1 MKSDKTKKVILEV
14 ASKMFARFGFHKTTI
29 DEIARSARKAKG
41 SVYYHFT
48 DKEDLFKEVILQEI
62 QTIKNGLL
70 IILNNQEMAP
80 PEKIKTYLIRRLAL
94 IANAVNYQST
104 LTVDFIEHYDFIENI
119 KLDFLK
125 WDGANIKKVFA
136 EGIEQQY
143 FEETDNLDVLIDV
156 FMLVIKGLEGPLFE
170 QKKYQ
175 DLLPHFDSML
185 NIMIK
190 GISKT

>member
-1 MKSDKTKKVILEV
+1 MALEDTRDKIVSVATKLF
-14 ASKMFARFGFHKTTI
+14 SRFGFHKTSM
-29 DEIARSARKAKG
+29 DEIAKIARKAKG
-41 SVYYHFT
+41 SLYYHFAS
-48 DKEDLFKEVILQEI
+48 KEDLFREVVLQEI

-70 IILNNQEMAP
+70 TVLYNQELTP
-80 PEKIKTYLIRRLAL
+80 PEKIKTYLSKRLSF

-104 LTVDFIEHYDFIENI
+104 LTVDFIEHYDFIEDI
-119 KLDFLK
+119 KQDYLK
-125 WDGANIKKVFA
+125 WDGSNIKKVFA

-143 FEETDNLDVLIDV
+143 FEKTDNLDVLISV
-156 FMLVIKGLEGPLFE
+156 FMLVIKGLEVPLFE

-175 DLLPHFDSML
+175 ELLPHFDSML

>member
-1 MKSDKTKKVILEV
+1 MKSDKTKNIILEV
-14 ASKMFARFGFHKTTI
+14 ALKMFARFGFHKTTI

-48 DKEDLFKEVILQEI
+48 DKEDLFKEVVLQEI

-80 PEKIKTYLIRRLAL
+80 PEKIKTYLIKRLAL

-104 LTVDFIEHYDFIENI
+104 LTIDFVEHYDFIENI

-125 WDGANIKKVFA
+125 WDGSNIKKVFA

-143 FEETDNLDVLIDV
+143 FEETDNLDILIDV

-170 QKKYQ
+170 HKKYQ
-175 DLLPHFDSML
+175 ELLPHFDSML

>member
-1 MKSDKTKKVILEV
+1 MKSDKTKNVILEV

-48 DKEDLFKEVILQEI
+48 DKEDLFKEVVLQEI

-70 IILNNQEMAP
+70 IILNKQEMAP

-125 WDGANIKKVFA
+125 WDGSNIKKVFA

-175 DLLPHFDSML
+175 ELLPHFDSML

>member
-1 MKSDKTKKVILEV
+1 MILKTFPESCPLASLSDQPVSI
-14 ASKMFARFGFHKTTI
+14 
-29 DEIARSARKAKG
+29 SA
-41 SVYYHFT
+41 T
-48 DKEDLFKEVILQEI
+48 LFKEVILQEI

-70 IILNNQEMAP
+70 IILNKQEMAP

-125 WDGANIKKVFA
+125 WDGSNIKKVFA

-170 QKKYQ
+170 QRKYQ

>member
-1 MKSDKTKKVILEV
+1 MKSDKTKNLILEV

-70 IILNNQEMAP
+70 IILNNQEMTP

-125 WDGANIKKVFA
+125 WDGSNIKKVFA

-143 FEETDNLDVLIDV
+143 FEETDNLDILIDV

-175 DLLPHFDSML
+175 ELLPHFDSML

>member
-1 MKSDKTKKVILEV
+1 MRSDKTKKVILEV

-29 DEIARSARKAKG
+29 DEIARLARKAKG

-48 DKEDLFKEVILQEI
+48 DKEDLFKEVVLQEI
-62 QTIKNGLL
+62 QTIKSGLL
-70 IILNNQEMAP
+70 IILNNQEMTP

-94 IANAVNYQST
+94 IANAVNYQAT
-104 LTVDFIEHYDFIENI
+104 LTVDFIEHYDFIEDI
-119 KLDFLK
+119 KQDYLK
-125 WDGANIKKVFA
+125 WDGSNIKKVFA

-175 DLLPHFDSML
+175 ELLPHFDSML

-190 GISKT
+190 GILKT